1 MLNNLIGKEVKI
13 VGMNNI
19 RLDENNNP
27 MLYADMLVYNNMN
40 CIFEVIDYDKEN
52 NSIAININGQQKVW
66 LYRNEYI
73 FLIRNLIQ

>member
-1 MLNNLIGKEVKI
+1 MLNNIIGREIKI
-13 VGMNNI
+13 VGINNI
-19 RLDENNNP
+19 RLDENYEP
-27 MLYADMLVYNNMN
+27 MLYADKLVCNNMN

-52 NSIAININGQQKVW
+52 NIVAININGLEVW